1 MHRSFRRDPLREG
14 FSIINYKRPNN
25 DPGRVYSWDY
35 LSLPTSEAYSILTG
49 YKSKG
54 YTTVSAYCLD
64 ITKKE
69 QPQPEGG
76 SVVPLFANRLM
87 AA

>member
-1 MHRSFRRDPLREG
+1 MHRSFRRDPLRKG

-25 DPGRVYSWDY
+25 EPGRVYSWDY
-35 LSLPTSEAYSILTG
+35 LSLPTTDAYNVLTE
-49 YKSKG
+49 YKRKG

-76 SVVPLFANRLM
+76 SVTPLFANRLM